1 MKTITH
7 TATLPFT
14 TEQMYNLV
22 NDIEKYPDF
31 LPWCKRAEII
41 EKKADKIEATLT
53 VAKGGFEKS
62 IRTINLLKP
71 NESMELTLV
80 AGPFDTF
87 SGLWQFETVED
98 NQCKATYTMTFEF
111 DNFLVSMVATP
122 IFTQIAD
129 TMIEAFK
136 ARAEKLYSDAS

>member
-22 NDIEKYPDF
+22 NDIEKYPEF
-31 LPWCKRAEII
+31 LPWCTKTEII
-41 EKKADKIEATLT
+41 EKKADMIEAILT
-53 VAKGGFEKS
+53 VAKGGFEKN
-62 IRTINLLKP
+62 IRTRNLLKP

-87 SGLWQFETVED
+87 SGLWQFETMED
-98 NQCKATYTMTFEF
+98 NHCKATYTMNFEF
-111 DNFLVSMVATP
+111 DNFLVSMIATP

-136 ARAEKLYSDAS
+136 NRAEQLYLS